1 MPQDQVLLSILG
13 VLVLANIVLLASLL
27 LGTRRQRRSWQHQR
41 LQHSGRPGPMDT
53 PIVRTPADEPGA
65 PPVVPARGDPRADDD
80 PRAAAAIEAFIADVS
95 ADAAGRARPPAPSEV
110 IAFRRE
116 IVIADAP
123 TSTPIPLR
131 AGDRANA
138 NDSLGAPE
146 WTPAALADH
155 GTWNRGLREE
165 SARLA
170 RFGRPVTVVIA
181 ELPHLDDVTDRLG
194 RDVADR
200 VVTETARLLVTDG
213 RAADRLAWLGYARFG
228 VLLLET
234 EEKAACRYVDRLRAA
249 VDGWLESAGLSVR
262 LSLGWASPEGGDV
275 MAAAVVAQQ
284 RMHDADRR

>member
-13 VLVLANIVLLASLL
+13 VLILANIVLLALL
-27 LGTRRQRRSWQHQR
+27 LLRTRRLRRSWQHQR
-41 LQHSGRPGPMDT
+41 LQHSGRPGPIDT
-53 PIVRTPADEPGA
+53 PVVRTPDEPGA

-80 PRAAAAIEAFIADVS
+80 LRAAAAIEAFIAGVS
-95 ADAAGRARPPAPSEV
+95 VDAAGRARPPAPSEV

-116 IVIADAP
+116 AVIADAP
-123 TSTPIPLR
+123 TSTPNPLR
-131 AGDRANA
+131 AGERANA
-138 NDSLGAPE
+138 NDSLDAPE

-155 GTWNRGLREE
+155 GTWDRGLREE

-181 ELPHLDDVTDRLG
+181 ELSHLDDVADRLG

-249 VDGWLESAGLSVR
+249 LPDLQIAY
-262 LSLGWASPEGGDV
+262 
-275 MAAAVVAQQ
+275 
-284 RMHDADRR
+284 